1 MTTQTAAASSQV
13 LGEELDVDVLYD
25 IGSSGVITSSR

>member
-1 MTTQTAAASSQV
+1 LTTQTAAASSQV

-25 IGSSGVITSSR
+25 IGGSSVITSSR